1 MGHSACPPQNV
12 AACLESPWKDAMLL
26 TWPPPTHCGPAPL
39 QETLQEAGRSLA
51 MLCLSVWAPVSE
63 FLCWDQCP
71 PLGGWMVPCWS
82 TMLCWLWDMPGVC
95 PQGWAKSLPCCRQSW
110 PHTRQ
115 NHGCRDPSC
124 ETPKRVSCCSS
135 PRVSR
140 GIYRA
145 FTTQCYVNSGHFQIW
160 KEHITCPWVN
170 HCFSGLSHESI
181 CICHV
186 LLHSKLL
193 LSITVGYNKNPLC
206 LMSAWV
212 RHLGAAQLDHSH
224 SCGPLALQLALRHWL
239 SWGLPPACSLRH
251 PVI

>member
-1 MGHSACPPQNV
+1 MVQPHFKKPCKRLAEAWQCFV
-12 AACLESPWKDAMLL
+12 CLTEP
-26 TWPPPTHCGPAPL
+26 
-39 QETLQEAGRSLA
+39 
-51 MLCLSVWAPVSE
+51 LCLNSSAGTSVPLWVAEWYPVGAVCSAGFGTCQGSVPRGE
-63 FLCWDQCP
+63 RSRCP
-71 PLGGWMVPCWS
+71 VA
-82 TMLCWLWDMPGVC
+82 D
-95 PQGWAKSLPCCRQSW
+95 SW

-140 GIYRA
+140 GIYSM
-145 FTTQCYVNSGHFQIW
+145 FTTQCYVNSGHFQIR

-193 LSITVGYNKNPLC
+193 LNITVGYNKNPLC

-212 RHLGAAQLDHSH
+212 RHLGAPQLGHSH

-239 SWGLPPACSLRH
+239 SWGLPPACSLPH